1 VRVAPAAEEGFDGLN
16 VQARTRFV
24 NHLSRLRAR
33 IAAGQVVLREGQA
46 WALAAFAVGDPNVTL
61 LAVGRRVEL
70 ERRLRGQPR

>member
-1 VRVAPAAEEGFDGLN
+1 
-16 VQARTRFV
+16 
-24 NHLSRLRAR
+24 LSRLRAR